1 MKGTLISA
9 DFIKDSSGNF
19 RILELNTDTGFISNT
34 ISSRF
39 DFSDFTT
46 ILSNNNI
53 TEMVVIYKIFQAD
66 FISALETHITDNA
79 SFITTFTK
87 QIEDTDTIYP
97 TAVTDASDKF
107 ILRLAYDE
115 NALLDSTYCK
125 ERANLQKL
133 FYDNS
138 DTGSIPEFWY
148 SGSDYTVN
156 TLTADVNGHDIL
168 PDFVVKTK
176 AEQHT
181 SLDFIKAGN
190 ADSSSADRISDLI
203 ANFNGLTSGEKTIE
217 KYHYHPSD
225 ITDNGKVSGFR
236 KVGIVYGTD
245 IEFVSIGGWRVESF
259 FSLPTSDDLDYLDS
273 SNLISLYDKKHYF
286 ELTSN
291 WLRTT
296 TNDAVY
302 EDSVIIKADNSES
315 SAKDIVEDDLLKSM
329 YIEGLPDTDDAEVYR
344 AWSSS
349 GSTLPSGS
357 YVTSSIVENSS
368 NLIGDDYG
376 VIGEIKL
383 ANEEKIYTTIT
394 KHFLTYST
402 GSNEYKFLQQF
413 NLDKDDHF
421 LVDSDDNKIQIVD
434 NNVAILESTETG
446 SFYRIDVEDTDSFF
460 LSSSQSAFIV
470 HNAPCFAVGTQISCE
485 DGDKNIEDI
494 EIDDEVWSWNFEAN
508 EAQLNRVEQ
517 IMEKDWEETIVYTLE
532 DGAEIIAT
540 KDHPL
545 YVVELNGYASHTP
558 ALTLSDS
565 GLEVSQIE
573 IGHTLL
579 HVDSLKN
586 PDHFIN
592 NKSITSIEA
601 GEPQKVYNLQE
612 VAVNNNFYA
621 NGFLVHNRA
630 CCFAAGTEIMMEDGT
645 IKLIEDITIG
655 DGILGWDS
663 EEGERTRGSV
673 SAINHKDTVGSHA
686 AACISLGN
694 EPSLYTINVAGSNNN
709 SVQTGIE
716 FTPEHPFLTKEG
728 WKSLVPDNAQEPY
741 LSEQEPK
748 TLAVGDMINYNDEWV
763 AIESIE
769 VLSSNADERVYNF
782 TVEGI
787 HSYIANGIIVHNK

>member
-9 DFIKDSSGNF
+9 DFIKDASGNF

-46 ILSNNNI
+46 ILSNNTI
-53 TEMVVIYKIFQAD
+53 TELVVIYKIFQAE

-87 QIEDTDTIYP
+87 QVEDTETIYP
-97 TAVTDASDKF
+97 SAVTDASDKF

-138 DTGSIPEFWY
+138 ATGSIPEFWY
-148 SGSDYTVN
+148 SGSNYEVN
-156 TLTADVNGHDIL
+156 TLTSDVNGHDIL
-168 PDFVVKTK
+168 PDFVAKTK
-176 AEQHT
+176 VEQHT
-181 SLDFIKAGN
+181 SLDFIKVGN
-190 ADSSSADRISDLI
+190 EDSSSADRISDLI
-203 ANFNGLTSGEKTIE
+203 GNFNELTDGAKTIE

-344 AWSSS
+344 AWSAS

-383 ANEEKIYTTIT
+383 ANDERIYTTIT

-402 GSNEYKFLQQF
+402 GSNEYRFLQQF

-421 LVDSDDNKIQIVD
+421 LVDSGDNKIQIVD

-446 SFYRIDVEDTDSFF
+446 SFYRIDIEDTDSFF
-460 LSSSQSAFIV
+460 ISSSQNAFIV
-470 HNAPCFAVGTQISCE
+470 HNAPCFVAGTKIHTE
-485 DGDKNIEDI
+485 NGIKNIEDVKVGEKVMSFNHDNDTSEYKEVLEVMFKENECVI
-494 EIDDEVWSWNFEAN
+494 TYVFEDETE
-508 EAQLNRVEQ
+508 L
-517 IMEKDWEETIVYTLE
+517 T
-532 DGAEIIAT
+532 GT

-545 YVVELNGYASHTP
+545 YVVGKGYSSFEP
-558 ALTLSDS
+558 QQTLDDS
-565 GLEVSQIE
+565 GLNVEQIE
-573 IGHTLL
+573 VGDVAKLFVEGEEYPHLL
-579 HVDSLKN
+579 
-586 PDHFIN
+586 
-592 NKSITSIEA
+592 ITEIKEA
-601 GEPQKVYNLQE
+601 GFADVYNLKNIQD
-612 VAVNNNFYA
+612 NHNFYA
-621 NGFLVHNRA
+621 NNLLVHNRA
-630 CCFAAGTEIMMEDGT
+630 CCFAAGTQISLSNGDT
-645 IKLIEDITIG
+645 KSIENVVIG
-655 DGILGWDS
+655 DNVAGWDS
-663 EEGERTRGSV
+663 EKGEKTQGSV

-686 AACISLGN
+686 AACSSLGN
-694 EPSLYTINVAGSNNN
+694 EPSLYTVRILGSNDTIIE
-709 SVQTGIE
+709 TGIE

-748 TLAVGDMINYNDEWV
+748 TLVVGDEINVDDSWV
-763 AIESIE
+763 EIKSID
-769 VLSSNADERVYNF
+769 VVRSDADERVYNF
-782 TVEGI
+782 TVDGI